1 MRVLVAGCGYVGTE
15 LGLRLAADG
24 HEVWGLRRAPGEL
37 PAPIRPV
44 TADLTIPATLDRLP
58 SRLDAVVYAVSADA
72 SEPAAYRAAYVAGL
86 EHLEAALARESRPG
100 APPPRLVFISS
111 TAVYGEHGGET
122 VDEATPPDPTNFRGE
137 ILLEA
142 ERVARERDGETVIV
156 RASGIYGPGRDRLLR
171 LAAQGGLEGGD
182 RWTNRIHRD
191 DLAEAIRHVL
201 TRATPSPLYLASDRE
216 PARLRDVLKGLAAV
230 IDVPWEGAEARPNG
244 APAGAEIP
252 GKRCVPRRLLDEGF
266 AFEFPTWREGYRSV
280 VGSTSRSRT
289 DDQHISGRVDS
300 FHLDRDDSGRVVS
313 R

>member
-24 HEVWGLRRAPGEL
+24 HEVWGLRRTPADL
-37 PAPIRPV
+37 PSPIRPLA
-44 TADLTIPATLDRLP
+44 ADLTIPATLDRLP

-86 EHLEAALARESRPG
+86 EHLEAALARDPRT
-100 APPPRLVFISS
+100 AAHPPCLVFISS
-111 TAVYGEHGGET
+111 TAVYGEDAGGA
-122 VDEATPPDPTNFRGE
+122 VDEATAPDPANFRGE

-142 ERVARERDGETVIV
+142 ERVARERDGKTVIV
-156 RASGIYGPGRDRLLR
+156 RPSGIYGPGRDRLLR
-171 LAAQGGLEGGD
+171 RAAQGRLEGGD

-191 DLAEAIRHVL
+191 DLAEAIRHAL
-201 TRATPSPLYLASDRE
+201 GRASPSPLYLASDRE
-216 PARLRDVLKGLAAV
+216 PARLGEVLEWLAAA
-230 IDVPWEGAEARPNG
+230 IGVPWESATDGPEV
-244 APAGAEIP
+244 P
-252 GKRCVPRRLLDEGF
+252 GKRCLPRRLLDEGF

-280 VGSTSRSRT
+280 IGSTSRLRP
-289 DDQHISGRVDS
+289 DAQHISDRPSG